1 MRDVI
6 AVLDGLNVSASGGG
20 NYSGGSSW
28 AAGFP
33 TTPSSEGLAGYLA
46 AFSGGS
52 GYVAERMNP
61 SPSNGGNY
69 SGGSSWAAG
78 FPTATTSQGLA
89 NVGYEV
95 TRTRLNP
102 SASGGANYS
111 GGSSWAAGFPT
122 SPSSEGLASIRI
134 RGALH
139 GLISGG
145 LSEAAAVVAVR
156 RAWTSG
162 AMTATGCD
170 AARQAAFVAARM
182 AGYDMAFSQAAGARA
197 AGRCLAESW
206 ATYATKS

>member
-6 AVLDGLNVSASGGG
+6 AVLDGLNVSASGGA

-28 AAGFP
+28 APGFP

-46 AFSGGS
+46 AFSGN

-89 NVGYEV
+89 MAGYEV
-95 TRTRLNP
+95 TRLNP

-111 GGSSWAAGFPT
+111 GGSSWAPGFPT
-122 SPSSEGLASIRI
+122 TPSSEGLASIRI

-145 LSEAAAVVAVR
+145 LSEAQAVVAVR
-156 RAWTSG
+156 RAWSSG
-162 AMTATGCD
+162 AMTATGCE

-182 AGYDMAFSQAAGARA
+182 AGYDVAFSQAAGARA

-206 ATYATKS
+206 SSYATKS